1 MITEP
6 VPNLMSRPYR
16 GLSVQDVDFELTEA
30 ALLDWITGRDVYR
43 RTEFVLVRGGRGGG
57 GGRGT
62 SAAALVALEPRQGTG
77 LFGPVRAARVLAAG
91 AELELVDSPETD
103 VGNATALAQAA
114 GRHYRPGV
122 LAYVV
127 TGRYRHVNFI
137 WEPRP
142 VTVLV
147 DEVVP
152 PHPAKLVDMARQAI
166 AFDEDLP
173 PIALVQRLISIPQLM
188 RTAPG
193 AGCLLPCRGAA
204 GVPGAAG
211 GVAGKPVD
219 FLDAGPAYHE
229 DWTLVGC
236 GRSEQIYQHF
246 YRQPARTVSICPEQ
260 FAPERHGTGLS
271 AGTGGGRAPR
281 LSKCCLLERGI
292 TARGNVVV
300 VPWGARLDEVRT
312 ALIMLTTGE
321 ARGVA

>member
-1 MITEP
+1 MIAEP

-16 GLSVQDVDFELTEA
+16 GLSVQDVDFELSEA

-43 RTEFVLVRGGRGGG
+43 RTEFVLVRGRGAD
-57 GGRGT
+57 RGT
-62 SAAALVALEPRQGTG
+62 TAAALVALEPRQGTD
-77 LFGPVRAARVLAAG
+77 LFGPVRAARVLACG
-91 AELELVDSPETD
+91 AELELMDSPGTD
-103 VGNATALAQAA
+103 VGNATGLAQAA
-114 GRHYRPGV
+114 GRHFRPGV

-152 PHPAKLVDMARQAI
+152 PHPAKLADMARQAI

-173 PIALVQRLISIPQLM
+173 PIALVERLISIPQLM
-188 RTAPG
+188 RAAVG
-193 AGCLLPCRGAA
+193 ARCLLPCRGAA
-204 GVPGAAG
+204 EIRGAA
-211 GVAGKPVD
+211 AAAPGKPVD

-260 FAPERHGTGLS
+260 FGPDRHGTDPS
-271 AGTGGGRAPR
+271 DGTSGGRALR
-281 LSKCCLLERGI
+281 LTKCCLLERGI
-292 TARGNVVV
+292 TDRGNVVV

-312 ALIMLTTGE
+312 ALAMLTGGE

>member
-1 MITEP
+1 VIAEP

-16 GLSVQDVDFELTEA
+16 GLSVQDVDFGLTET
-30 ALLDWITGRDVYR
+30 ALLDWIIGRDVYR
-43 RTEFVLVRGGRGGG
+43 RTEFVLVRGPGTGGG
-57 GGRGT
+57 TGM
-62 SAAALVALEPRQGTG
+62 AALVVLEPRVGG
-77 LFGPVRAARVLAAG
+77 ELFGPVRAARVLAAG
-91 AELELVDSPETD
+91 AELELVNSPETD
-103 VGNATALAQAA
+103 VGNATALVLAA

-137 WEPRP
+137 WDPRP

-173 PIALVQRLISIPQLM
+173 PVALVQRLISIPQLM
-188 RTAPG
+188 RTAHG
-193 AGCLLPCRGAA
+193 DGCLLPCRGAA
-204 GVPGAAG
+204 ETSGAAAEARG
-211 GVAGKPVD
+211 RPVD

-229 DWTLVGC
+229 NWTLVGC
-236 GRSEQIYQHF
+236 GRSEQIYHHF
-246 YRQPARTVSICPEQ
+246 YGRPAQTVSICPEQ
-260 FAPERHGTGLS
+260 FGPERL
-271 AGTGGGRAPR
+271 GGGPFSEAGGDQAPR
-281 LSKCCLLERGI
+281 LTKCCLLERGI

-312 ALIMLTTGE
+312 ALTVLTGGE
-321 ARGVA
+321 ASDVA

>member
-1 MITEP
+1 MIVEP

-16 GLSVQDVDFELTEA
+16 GLSVQDVDFELTQA
-30 ALLDWITGRDVYR
+30 ALLAWIIGRDVYR
-43 RTEFVLVRGGRGGG
+43 RTEFVLVRGPGTGGG
-57 GGRGT
+57 TGT
-62 SAAALVALEPRQGTG
+62 AALVALDPRLGTE
-77 LFGPVRAARVLAAG
+77 LFGPVRAARVLAGG
-91 AELELVDSPETD
+91 AELELVDSPDTD
-103 VGNATALAQAA
+103 VGNATALALAA

-137 WEPRP
+137 WDPRP

-173 PIALVQRLISIPQLM
+173 PVALVQRLISIPQLM
-188 RTAPG
+188 RTAHG
-193 AGCLLPCRGAA
+193 DGCLLPCRGAA
-204 GVPGAAG
+204 ETSGTAAR
-211 GVAGKPVD
+211 PVD

-229 DWTLVGC
+229 NWTLVGC

-246 YRQPARTVSICPEQ
+246 YGRPAQTVSICPEQ
-260 FAPERHGTGLS
+260 FGPERLG
-271 AGTGGGRAPR
+271 AGSFSRADGGRAPR
-281 LSKCCLLERGI
+281 LTKCCLLERGI
-292 TARGNVVV
+292 TERGNVVV

-312 ALIMLTTGE
+312 ALTMLTGGE
-321 ARGVA
+321 ACGVA

>member
-1 MITEP
+1 MIADP
-6 VPNLMSRPYR
+6 APNLMSRPYR

-30 ALLDWITGRDVYR
+30 ALLKWITGRDVYR
-43 RTEFVLVRGGRGGG
+43 RTEFVLVRCRSAC
-57 GGRGT
+57 RET
-62 SAAALVALEPRQGTG
+62 SAAALVSLEPRQGTE
-77 LFGPVRAARVLAAG
+77 LFGPVRVARVLAGG

-103 VGNATALAQAA
+103 VGNATALAQTA

-137 WEPRP
+137 WEPKP

-152 PHPAKLVDMARQAI
+152 PHPAKLVDMARQAL

-173 PIALVQRLISIPQLM
+173 PVALVQRLISIPQLM

-204 GVPGAAG
+204 EIPGAAATA
-211 GVAGKPVD
+211 AGKPVD

-229 DWTLVGC
+229 DWALVGC

-246 YRQPARTVSICPEQ
+246 YRQAAQTVSICPEQ
-260 FAPERHGTGLS
+260 FEPGRHGTGS
-271 AGTGGGRAPR
+271 PGGTGLGRAPR
-281 LSKCCLLERGI
+281 LTKCCLLERGV
-292 TARGNVVV
+292 TNQGNVVV

-312 ALIMLTTGE
+312 ALTMLTGGE
-321 ARGVA
+321 ACSVA

>member
-1 MITEP
+1 VRGVAVIADP
-6 VPNLMSRPYR
+6 VPNLTSRPYR
-16 GLSVQDVDFELTEA
+16 GLSVQDVDFAPTEA
-30 ALLDWITGRDVYR
+30 ALLGWIIGRNVYR
-43 RTEFVLVRGGRGGG
+43 RTEFILVRGTGAGP
-57 GGRGT
+57 GT
-62 SAAALVALEPRQGTG
+62 TAAALVALEPRQGRD
-77 LFGPVRAARVLAAG
+77 LFGPVRAARVLARG

-103 VGNATALAQAA
+103 VGNATALATAA
-114 GRHYRPGV
+114 ARNYRPGV

-142 VTVLV
+142 LTVFV

-188 RTAPG
+188 RSARG

-204 GVPGAAG
+204 EQVLAAG
-211 GVAGKPVD
+211 SAD
-219 FLDAGPAYHE
+219 FLDAGPAYRA

-236 GRSEQIYQHF
+236 SRSEQIYEQF
-246 YRQPARTVSICPEQ
+246 YGHPARTVSICPEQ
-260 FAPERHGTGLS
+260 FGPQPRSTGPVG
-271 AGTGGGRAPR
+271 AAGGGGVPR
-281 LSKCCLLERGI
+281 LTKCCLLERGI
-292 TARGNVVV
+292 SDRGDVVV

-312 ALIMLTTGE
+312 ALDMLATG
-321 ARGVA
+321 RGQP

>member
-1 MITEP
+1 MIAEP
-6 VPNLMSRPYR
+6 VSNLMSRPYR

-30 ALLDWITGRDVYR
+30 ALLDWIIGRDVYR
-43 RTEFVLVRGGRGGG
+43 RTEFVLVRGGGA
-57 GGRGT
+57 GRGT
-62 SAAALVALEPRQGTG
+62 TAAALVALEPRQDTE
-77 LFGPVRAARVLAAG
+77 LFGPVRAARVLAG
-91 AELELVDSPETD
+91 GSELELVDSPETD

-122 LAYVV
+122 FAYVV

-137 WEPRP
+137 WEPQP

-173 PIALVQRLISIPQLM
+173 PISLVQRLISIPQLM
-188 RTAPG
+188 RAAAG
-193 AGCLLPCRGAA
+193 ARCLLPCRGAA
-204 GVPGAAG
+204 DIPGAAA
-211 GVAGKPVD
+211 VAPGKPVD

-236 GRSEQIYQHF
+236 GRSEQIYEHF
-246 YRQPARTVSICPEQ
+246 YRQPAQTVSICPEQ
-260 FAPERHGTGLS
+260 FEPDRHSTGS
-271 AGTGGGRAPR
+271 SGGTGGGPAR
-281 LSKCCLLERGI
+281 LTKCCLLERGI
-292 TARGNVVV
+292 TERGNVVV

-312 ALIMLTTGE
+312 ALIMLTGGE

>member
-1 MITEP
+1 VIAAP

-43 RTEFVLVRGGRGGG
+43 RTEFILVRGAWAGP
-57 GGRGT
+57 GT
-62 SAAALVALEPRQGTG
+62 SAAALVALGPRQSVE
-77 LFGPVRAARVLAAG
+77 LFAPVQAARVLAHG

-103 VGNATALAQAA
+103 VGNATALAAA
-114 GRHYRPGV
+114 AARHYRPGV

-137 WEPRP
+137 WKPRP

-173 PIALVQRLISIPQLM
+173 PIALIQRLISIPQLM
-188 RTAPG
+188 RTARG

-204 GVPGAAG
+204 DQIPVTAS
-211 GVAGKPVD
+211 VD
-219 FLDAGPAYHE
+219 FLDAGPVYRQ

-236 GRSEQIYQHF
+236 SRSEQIYQQF
-246 YRQPARTVSICPEQ
+246 YGHPAETVSICPEQ
-260 FAPERHGTGLS
+260 FGPEGRSTGS
-271 AGTGGGRAPR
+271 FGGTGGVGAPR
-281 LSKCCLLERGI
+281 LTKCCLLERGI
-292 TARGNVVV
+292 TARENVVV

-312 ALIMLTTGE
+312 ALTMLVTGK
-321 ARGVA
+321 AVRDT